1 MTRFEV
7 TDIAFDF
14 SDDLYDEEI
23 TDEYKEELRDG
34 VFGTIWDADDEE
46 DLIDEITSATG
57 FCIKSIDC
65 RHYLK

>member
-23 TDEYKEELRDG
+23 TDEYKEELREIMDKC
-34 VFGTIWDADDEE
+34 IELEE
-46 DLIDEITSATG
+46 QQ
-57 FCIKSIDC
+57 
-65 RHYLK
+65 